1 MRFTGSSRLTSFVLL
16 ALSLT
21 ISAVAQ
27 NLSVQKPDSISN
39 EDALRVTRDQVQTD
53 RKPLVAKAMDLTDDE
68 ARVFWPIYDDY
79 KAELAKLSDRSIK
92 LVADFGANYRDL
104 TDAQAVD
111 MTHEYFAIEQERL
124 NLREKYFEKF
134 AHALPGKRV
143 ARFFQVERRLDAVVT
158 LNLAQ
163 AISLVQ

>member
-1 MRFTGSSRLTSFVLL
+1 MPSNRFPRLTGMAITFLL
-16 ALSLT
+16 VA
-21 ISAVAQ
+21 SAAGQ
-27 NLSVQKPDSISN
+27 NLSVQKPDSLAS

-53 RKPLVAKAMDLTDDE
+53 RKPLVAKAMNFTDDE
-68 ARVFWPIYDDY
+68 AAVFWPIYDEY
-79 KAELAKLSDRSIK
+79 KAELSKLSDRTIT
-92 LVADFGANYRDL
+92 LIAGFAANYRDL
-104 TDAQAVD
+104 TDPQATD
-111 MTHEYFAIEQERL
+111 MTREYFAIEQDRL

-134 AHALPGKRV
+134 SHVLPGKRV

>member
-1 MRFTGSSRLTSFVLL
+1 MWSNRFPRLTGLAIGLL
-16 ALSLT
+16 LVA
-21 ISAVAQ
+21 SAAGQ
-27 NLSVQKPDSISN
+27 NLTVQKPDSVAS

-53 RKPLVAKAMDLTDDE
+53 RKPLVAKAMNLTDNE
-68 ARVFWPIYDDY
+68 AAVFWPIYDEY
-79 KAELAKLSDRSIK
+79 KAELSKLSDRTIT
-92 LVADFGANYRDL
+92 LVAGFAANYSDL
-104 TDAQAVD
+104 TDRQATD
-111 MTHEYFAIEQERL
+111 MTRQYLSIEQDRL

-134 AHALPGKRV
+134 SNVLPGKRV

>member
-1 MRFTGSSRLTSFVLL
+1 MFVTGFSRLAALTL
-16 ALSLT
+16 ALV
-21 ISAVAQ
+21 APVAAQ
-27 NLSVQKPDSISN
+27 NLSVQKPTSIAD

-53 RKPLVAKAMDLTDDE
+53 RKPLVAKAMNLTDDE
-68 ARVFWPIYDDY
+68 SRIFWPIYEEY
-79 KAELAKLSDRSIK
+79 KAELSKLSDRSIT
-92 LVADFGANYRDL
+92 LIAGFAANYRDL
-104 TDAQAVD
+104 TDQQAND
-111 MTHEYFAIEQERL
+111 MTREFLAIEQDRL

-134 AHALPGKRV
+134 SHALPGKRV

>member
-1 MRFTGSSRLTSFVLL
+1 MPFNRFPRLTCCAI
-16 ALSLT
+16 ALILVA
-21 ISAVAQ
+21 SAGAQ
-27 NLSVQKPDSISN
+27 NLSVQKPDSLAS

-53 RKPLVAKAMDLTDDE
+53 RKPLVAKAMNLTDDE
-68 ARVFWPIYDDY
+68 AAVFWPIYDEY
-79 KAELAKLSDRSIK
+79 KAELSKLSDRTIT
-92 LVADFGANYRDL
+92 LVAGFAANYRDL
-104 TDAQAVD
+104 TDAQASE
-111 MTHEYFAIEQERL
+111 MTREYFSIEQDRL

-134 AHALPGKRV
+134 SHVLPGKRV